1 MTGRFSNLFLR
12 VLVTQSPV
20 LATALPRAD
29 DLNQGSKRWIS
40 TDANSTVDWNK
51 VPITNSIIGIDSN
64 MTYKCPTDQACWKFL
79 VDTTQV
85 CSFIANRN
93 MSCVIGQKQTE
104 CQMTYGPAGDSCRS
118 QLEVTS
124 SEGTCF
130 YPQRKT
136 EVSGRWA
143 KWNGAGGFV
152 TQLVMADKFETAS
165 LFYRGFDDFAG
176 REPNQATG
184 VLGFG
189 EYSDNI
195 QPITDNMSA
204 PMTWLSYYLQADP
217 PFFSIAM
224 PRGSEV
230 GEVAIGGWSGNM
242 MSMMDPKSN
251 LLIVESASVRATT
264 YKYGASKTNLPYT
277 VYNKPYAVNTTDFD
291 SNKPFDGV
299 LAIATTALGIGQG
312 LYIIASLSPVIRT
325 TSKVADHVAKNFEK
339 PALQNGGKG
348 DFTYYVDCDAKWD
361 PKLKMGL
368 RIGHGLGK
376 SDFQAFDIAAEDMVV
391 KMPNGKCVSAYQPQ
405 IPGDFQRLGWPF
417 LKSNIVGFALM
428 GSKTQIY
435 IHGRK

>member
-1 MTGRFSNLFLR
+1 MPGRFSNFFLR
-12 VLVTQSPV
+12 VLVTQSAV

-29 DLNQGSKRWIS
+29 DLKQGSKRWIS
-40 TDANSTVDWNK
+40 TNVNNTVDWNK

-85 CSFIANRN
+85 CSFIASRN
-93 MSCVIGQKQTE
+93 MSCVIDEKQTG
-104 CQMTYGPAGDSCRS
+104 CQITYGAAGDSFRS
-118 QLEVTS
+118 QLEVTN
-124 SEGTCF
+124 SESTCF

-143 KWNGAGGFV
+143 KWNGVGV
-152 TQLVMADKFETAS
+152 TQLMMADKFETAS

-195 QPITDNMSA
+195 QQITDDVSA
-204 PMTWLSYYLQADP
+204 PMTWLSFYLQAGT

-230 GEVAIGGWSGNM
+230 GEVAIGGCSYNM
-242 MSMMDPKSN
+242 VSMMDPKSN
-251 LLIVESASVRATT
+251 LLIVEPASMRTT
-264 YKYGASKTNLPYT
+264 TNKYGANATNLPYT
-277 VYNKPYAVNTTDFD
+277 VYNKPYAVNITDFD
-291 SNKPFDGV
+291 SNKPFNGV
-299 LAIATTALGIGQG
+299 LAINTTALGIGQG
-312 LYIIASLSPVIRT
+312 LYVIDSLSPVIRT
-325 TSKVADHVAKNFEK
+325 TPKVADHVAKNFEK

-368 RIGHGLGK
+368 RIGHGLGQT
-376 SDFQAFDIAAEDMVV
+376 DYQAFNIAAEDMVV

-405 IPGDFQRLGWPF
+405 IPGDFYRLGWPF

-428 GSKTQIY
+428 GNTTQIY
-435 IHGRK
+435 IQGKK